1 MEEAVDMVGIISLAL
16 AHEWEEEVQRMN
28 AIIALI
34 ITTQILLF
42 AVIGGLGRIDDRL
55 KSIELLLRNMAFK
68 KHVADL
74 FERNGE
80 ETGDE
85 R

>member
-1 MEEAVDMVGIISLAL
+1 
-16 AHEWEEEVQRMN
+16 MN

-68 KHVADL
+68 KHVADF

-80 ETGDE
+80 ETEDE